1 MHRTIKGILSKRS
14 YTPAVEFDDAEL
26 MTGYHARKLGSN
38 PEAKPSGAAKPLSRQ
53 EAKKAVWTRL
63 GIICSAAERRADD
76 ASREVMKFLK
86 CQYLLSADQKS
97 FQATVTGMCPAG
109 IFVTLSDMPIE
120 GFVHISQLGWGYFV
134 YDPAKQT
141 MTSHEEM
148 TEIRL
153 GDQLTVRL
161 EDVDLKER
169 RINFTLLSNQS
180 RRHPAKGGGRRR
192 FDDDFWY

>member
-1 MHRTIKGILSKRS
+1 MIEDVQSVRYHAT
-14 YTPAVEFDDAEL
+14 FDSSRYEVKPINPDNL

-97 FQATVTGMCPAG
+97 FLEK
-109 IFVTLSDMPIE
+109 LS
-120 GFVHISQLGWGYFV
+120 
-134 YDPAKQT
+134 
-141 MTSHEEM
+141 
-148 TEIRL
+148 
-153 GDQLTVRL
+153 
-161 EDVDLKER
+161 
-169 RINFTLLSNQS
+169 
-180 RRHPAKGGGRRR
+180 HP
-192 FDDDFWY
+192 